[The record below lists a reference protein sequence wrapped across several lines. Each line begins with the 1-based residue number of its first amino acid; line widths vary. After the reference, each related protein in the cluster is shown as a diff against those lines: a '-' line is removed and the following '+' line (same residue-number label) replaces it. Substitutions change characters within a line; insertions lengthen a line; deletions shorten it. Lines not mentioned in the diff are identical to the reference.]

1 MQLMTA
7 DNKADE
13 YEYVSKNDR
22 LTLKNKGS
30 YALKDAKVIFAV
42 KPHNGMDDY
51 IQYDRPGIDALFV
64 DEDDVLAVKAA
75 DIPDIGDGK
84 DTLTH
89 TLDHN
94 ASTTSRKSWIN
105 DTTAKV
111 AIDADGNKDI
121 NAAVLG
127 VNNFNKFNAG
137 STKVGLVTNVSY
149 DKNDVVSIDV
159 ATNGKVETLSSVEKT
174 SFDDVVSVMDY
185 TNKTSTKSVSVG
197 SRTETIK
204 AGIFDDQDK
213 NGTSLKD
220 YLNKNGAYAEI
231 TTNAD
236 GKLTGVLFMDTKK
249 DHDGATSGVNEGN
262 VVVGDYYQVSRKV
275 VADVKEGSWMS
286 VIKGSAEYADADN
299 FKTMDTKNEQKAADF
314 TSDATYY
321 LIDGKPTKHGN
332 VAYAGSKAS
341 VVDGF
346 DGNPDIKAAEASD
359 VRKSDIRNDG
369 DSANDIYNVADVAS
383 KIDDKGEGDIVAVYM
398 YDDDMGEKIGL
409 KDGAAVAIT
418 GGSVVVGNQTEI
430 TVTLPT
436 DDKNLG
442 DAYVEVVKTDAD
454 GKETVVVEK
463 VTVKNGEKYN
473 LDTSKLTV
481 GDYKIKLYGYNVS
494 DKTYEV
500 LKEEKLTIKDKA
512 AATTVEFTDAAGTP
526 TTPSTTAT
534 TLFFRVLDADQK
546 VVTDIDPKQVK
557 VYRNNA
563 QEVSAV
569 VGESMNSDKGVY
581 SLTLAK
587 PMGNDRIDIR
597 YGTATGGEQL
607 EARIELAPSTVT
619 VDNGATLQE
628 NTHDVT
634 VQLTN
639 ASVQDLKVWTT
650 DKNYSEATTTA
661 NLDNITATVKKD
673 KIVLTSSA
681 LTNAKTTTFKV
692 GVSDAVSQE
701 LSITVN
707 APKPSANIGAL
718 TGNVDAFGGDFT
730 ATVTPQNGLN
740 PSDVV
745 VDLTK
750 KSGDA
755 VTSAKFNGTNQ
766 ITLTVP
772 AGFVGKTCVYELKHT
787 DGSVLGTIEIPASK
801 VTKATVT
808 PSAPAGHYD
817 ATAENCYVE
826 FTITGKD
833 LTDPKYATLKA
844 ELEDATKWTF
854 DGANANG
861 ATVASIEVT
870 KSSSDT
876 KVKVKVAQGNGFT
889 DGSGSGVV
897 NAKMAATTNLQAI
910 TVNVTNL

>member
-1 MQLMTA
+1 MTA

-84 DTLTH
+84 DTLTN

-409 KDGAAVAIT
+409 KAGAAVAIT

-526 TTPSTTAT
+526 TTPKATDT
-534 TLFFRVLDADQK
+534 TLFFRVLDADQN
-546 VVTDIDPKQVK
+546 VVTDVDLAQVK
-557 VYRNNA
+557 VYRNNVE
-563 QEVSAV
+563 EVDAV
-569 VGESMNSDKGVY
+569 VAGSINSSKGVY
-581 SLTLAK
+581 TIQLKRAIGT
-587 PMGNDRIDIR
+587 DDIQVR
-597 YGTATGGEQL
+597 YGTAAGGEQL
-607 EARIELAPSTVT
+607 QATIELPNGGKVTVANGTQLATPANDVTVTLANADKAALKVWKGDTKYADATTTVKEGDITATVNGDKIQLTSTGALNNAGDTTFTVGISDTVKATLTITVEAPKPSVTLATPTLKETAFGTASKESNISVGGSVVASELKIGSGGAIGGTKTATDAATGVTATVSGAGDKVTLSGKIKAAGTAEFTIGTADATAKLTVT
-619 VDNGATLQE
+619 VDKATL
-628 NTHDVT
+628 T
-634 VQLTN
+634 
-639 ASVQDLKVWTT
+639 
-650 DKNYSEATTTA
+650 
-661 NLDNITATVKKD
+661 TATVACTATNNKV
-673 KIVLTSSA
+673 VLTVDSA
-681 LTNAKTTTFKV
+681 DIATALAADLNAKAEWKTDLIY
-692 GVSDAVSQE
+692 S
-701 LSITVN
+701 
-707 APKPSANIGAL
+707 GA
-718 TGNVDAFGGDFT
+718 AT
-730 ATVTPQNGLN
+730 ADTALDKSKIKTVTN
-740 PSDVV
+740 
-745 VDLTK
+745 
-750 KSGDA
+750 SG
-755 VTSAKFNGTNQ
+755 S
-766 ITLTVP
+766 TV
-772 AGFVGKTCVYELKHT
+772 
-787 DGSVLGTIEIPASK
+787 EI
-801 VTKATVT
+801 
-808 PSAPAGHYD
+808 
-817 ATAENCYVE
+817 
-826 FTITGKD
+826 
-833 LTDPKYATLKA
+833 
-844 ELEDATKWTF
+844 ELETSHGINAAQKIKVKLA
-854 DGANANG
+854 GLANFNDKESDEG
-861 ATVASIEVT
+861 TVA
-870 KSSSDT
+870 
-876 KVKVKVAQGNGFT
+876 
-889 DGSGSGVV
+889 
-897 NAKMAATTNLQAI
+897 
-910 TVNVTNL
+910 